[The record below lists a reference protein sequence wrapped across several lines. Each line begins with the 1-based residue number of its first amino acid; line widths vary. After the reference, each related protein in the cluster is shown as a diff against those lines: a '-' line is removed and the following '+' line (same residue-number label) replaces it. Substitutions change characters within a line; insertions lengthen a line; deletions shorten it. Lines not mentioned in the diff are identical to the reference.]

1 MSELVELM
9 QYDFFRNAVFAAI
22 LSSIACGIT
31 GAYIVVRRLVFI
43 SGGITHSSFGGIG
56 LAYYLNLNPVIG
68 AAAFSLLSAFG
79 IDFLSKRTNLRED
92 SAIGMIW
99 TVGMA
104 IGIIFIA
111 MTPGYAPNL
120 MTYLFGSIL
129 TVGLFDLYAL
139 LALTGMVILV
149 FSLMF
154 RTILYIS
161 FDEEYAKTRQ
171 MPVRTINILMLSL
184 VSLSIVLNI
193 RVIGVILL
201 ISFLTIPQVTANIF
215 TNSFRKLIFF
225 SVIFAFTGSIV
236 GLIVSYTLNIPS
248 GPAIISV
255 FVLIFLLSKGFY
267 SVYKSSL
274 TKRQQT
280 LV

>member
-1 MSELVELM
+1 MSQLLELL
-9 QYDFFRNAVFAAI
+9 QYDFFRNAVYAAI

-31 GAYIVVRRLVFI
+31 GAYIVARRLVFI

-56 LAYYLNLNPVIG
+56 LAYYLGFNPVIG
-68 AAAFSLLSAFG
+68 AAVFSLLSAFG
-79 IDFLSKRTNLRED
+79 IDFLSKRSNMRED

-111 MTPGYAPNL
+111 LTPGYAPNL

-129 TVGLFDLYAL
+129 TVGIMDLYAMIV
-139 LALTGMVILV
+139 LTILIIIV
-149 FSLMF
+149 FTTMF
-154 RTILYIS
+154 RTILYIA
-161 FDEEYAKTRQ
+161 FDEEFARTRN
-171 MPVRTINILMLSL
+171 MPVRTVNILMLSL
-184 VSLSIVLNI
+184 VSLCIVMNI

-215 TNSFRKLIFF
+215 TNIFRKLILL
-225 SVIFAFTGSIV
+225 SVLFAFIGSMI
-236 GLIVSYTLNIPS
+236 GLFVSYTLNIPS

-255 FVLIFLLSKGFY
+255 FVSIFLLSKG
-267 SVYKSSL
+267 SVLVFKSL
-274 TKRQQT
+274 TIRKQ
-280 LV
+280 L

>member
-1 MSELVELM
+1 MSQLLELL
-9 QYDFFRNAVFAAI
+9 QYDFFRNAVYAAI

-31 GAYIVVRRLVFI
+31 GAYIVARRLVFI

-56 LAYYLNLNPVIG
+56 LAYYLGFNPVIG
-68 AAAFSLLSAFG
+68 AAVFSLLSAFG
-79 IDFLSKRTNLRED
+79 IDFLSKRTNMRED

-111 MTPGYAPNL
+111 LTPGYAPNL

-129 TVGLFDLYAL
+129 TVGIIDLYAMIV
-139 LALTGMVILV
+139 LTILIIIV
-149 FSLMF
+149 FSTMF
-154 RTILYIS
+154 RTILYIA
-161 FDEEYAKTRQ
+161 FDEEFARTRN
-171 MPVRTINILMLSL
+171 MPVRTVNILMLSL
-184 VSLSIVLNI
+184 VSLCIVMNI

-215 TNSFRKLIFF
+215 TNIFRKLIFL
-225 SVIFAFTGSIV
+225 SVLFAFIGSMI
-236 GLIVSYTLNIPS
+236 GLFVSYTLNIPS

-255 FVLIFLLSKGFY
+255 FVSIFLLSKG
-267 SVYKSSL
+267 SVLVYKSL
-274 TKRQQT
+274 TIRKQ
-280 LV
+280 L

>member
-1 MSELVELM
+1 MTDLLELLH
-9 QYDFFRNAVFAAI
+9 YDFFRNAVYAAI

-31 GAYIVVRRLVFI
+31 GAYIVARRLVFI

-56 LAYYLNLNPVIG
+56 LAYFLGMNPVIG
-68 AAAFSLLSAFG
+68 AAIFSLLSAFG
-79 IDFLSKRTNLRED
+79 IDYLSKRSNLRED

-129 TVGLFDLYAL
+129 TVGLYDLYAMMI
-139 LALTGMVILV
+139 LTVLIILI

-154 RTILYIS
+154 RTILYIA
-161 FDEEYAKTRQ
+161 FDEEFAKTRKL
-171 MPVRTINILMLSL
+171 PVRLINILMLSL
-184 VSLSIVLNI
+184 VSLTIVLNI

-215 TNSFRKLIFF
+215 TNIFRRLIFL
-225 SVIFAFTGSIV
+225 SVIFAFIGSMI
-236 GLIVSYTLNIPS
+236 GLIVSYKFNIPS

-255 FVLIFLLSKGFY
+255 FVCLFLLSRAGFWIQ
-267 SVYKSSL
+267 SMWKKKTNV
-274 TKRQQT
+274 
-280 LV
+280 

>member
-1 MSELVELM
+1 MSQLLELL
-9 QYDFFRNAVFAAI
+9 QYDFFRNAVYAAI

-31 GAYIVVRRLVFI
+31 GAYIVARRLVFI

-56 LAYYLNLNPVIG
+56 LAYYLGFNPVIG
-68 AAAFSLLSAFG
+68 AAVFSLLSAFG
-79 IDFLSKRTNLRED
+79 IDFLSKRSNMRED

-111 MTPGYAPNL
+111 LTPGYAPNL

-129 TVGLFDLYAL
+129 TVGIIDLYAMIV
-139 LALTGMVILV
+139 LTILIIIV
-149 FSLMF
+149 FTTMF
-154 RTILYIS
+154 RTILYIA
-161 FDEEYAKTRQ
+161 FDEEFARTRN
-171 MPVRTINILMLSL
+171 MPVRTVNILMLSL
-184 VSLSIVLNI
+184 VSLCIVMNI

-215 TNSFRKLIFF
+215 TNIFKKLILL
-225 SVIFAFTGSIV
+225 SVLFAFIGSMV
-236 GLIVSYTLNIPS
+236 GLFVSYTLNIPS

-255 FVLIFLLSKGFY
+255 FVSIFLLSKGSFL
-267 SVYKSSL
+267 VYKSIIL
-274 TKRQQT
+274 RKQF
-280 LV
+280 